1 MSSSCETS
9 FPAVAGAATAATFAA
24 VAHATAQVQAFLP
37 AGARPRVALV
47 LGSGLGDYAEQLVAA
62 RHIDYAALGF
72 PRSHVQGHAGRLFY
86 GRTRPD
92 GDGEDGA
99 PGVEVL
105 AMQGRVHAYEGHDL
119 QTVVL
124 PVRAL
129 IGAGCQVVLLT
140 NAAGGVGEGLAAG
153 DLVLIRDHLNL
164 VGGSPLRGEND
175 PALGPRFPDM
185 TAVYDPKL
193 RALAEQ
199 VAARQKLRLPSGV
212 YACGLGPQYE
222 TPAEVRMLRLLGADL
237 VGMSTVP
244 EAIAA
249 RHRGARVLGI
259 SCVTN
264 LAAGISPQP
273 LSHDEVTETAQRV
286 RGVFIRLLDGILAA
300 IGRELDGPTAA

>member
-1 MSSSCETS
+1 MTSSCESS

-24 VAHATAQVQAFLP
+24 VARATARVQAFLP

-62 RHIDYAALGF
+62 RHIDYAELGF

-86 GRTRPD
+86 GRTRS
-92 GDGEDGA
+92 EAGA

-185 TAVYDPKL
+185 TAVYDPAL

-199 VAARQKLRLPSGV
+199 VAARQDLRLPSGV

-222 TPAEVRMLRLLGADL
+222 TPAEVRMLRALGADL

>member
-1 MSSSCETS
+1 MTSSCESS

-24 VAHATAQVQAFLP
+24 VARATARVQAFLP

-62 RHIDYAALGF
+62 RHIDYAELGF

-86 GRTRPD
+86 GRTRS
-92 GDGEDGA
+92 EAGA

-185 TAVYDPKL
+185 TAVYDPAL

-199 VAARQKLRLPSGV
+199 VAARQELRLPSGV

-222 TPAEVRMLRLLGADL
+222 TPAEVRMLRALGADL

>member
-1 MSSSCETS
+1 MSNSCESS
-9 FPAVAGAATAATFAA
+9 FPTVAGAATAATFAA
-24 VAHATAQVQAFLP
+24 VARATARVQAFLP

-62 RHIDYAALGF
+62 RHIDYAELGF

-86 GRTRPD
+86 GRTRS
-92 GDGEDGA
+92 EAGA

-185 TAVYDPKL
+185 TAVYDPAL

-199 VAARQKLRLPSGV
+199 VAARQELRLPSGV

-222 TPAEVRMLRLLGADL
+222 TPAEVRMLRALGADL